1 MNWNIERSKE
11 RVKNRDVLPEDI
23 EIIEPTQLPD
33 LYSLKTNQ
41 MANVEAA
48 NLFVDICGFTERT
61 EKQRNKSIFRILNI
75 FHSEMVSIAQE
86 QDFKGIKVAIQGDRD
101 HIVFCYPQSP
111 KKDVITSAV
120 ECGITMITC
129 VKKVIN
135 PYFSNYDDIAIAIG
149 IDYGMIS
156 AANLGLR
163 GQREPVLIGSCT
175 NFASK
180 LEDAA
185 GTDEIIVSQMIYD
198 HISRDDI
205 KEKFIV
211 KYVRGKQCYSAIDI
225 TWDDLEE
232 ENKGSASLNSLGIY
246 ELAKAM
252 DKGEKIGHTKNG
264 EFYLGFENGQVVQ
277 NKRIN
282 VAKPVRSW
290 GYSS

>member
-1 MNWNIERSKE
+1 MNWDIERSKE
-11 RVKNRDVLPEDI
+11 RVRNRDVLPDNI
-23 EIIEPTQLPD
+23 EVIEPAQLPD
-33 LYSLKTNQ
+33 LDSLKTNQ

-61 EKQRNKSIFRILNI
+61 EKQKNKSIFRILNI
-75 FHSEMVSIAQE
+75 FHSDMVSIAQE
-86 QDFKGIKVAIQGDRD
+86 QDLKGIKVAIQGDRD

-120 ECGITMITC
+120 ECGISMITC

-135 PYFSNYDDIAIAIG
+135 PHFSSYDDIAIAIG

-163 GQREPVLIGSCT
+163 GQREPVLIGNCT

-180 LEDAA
+180 LEDEA
-185 GTDEIIVSQMIYD
+185 GNDEIIISQIIYD
-198 HISRDDI
+198 HISRDEI
-205 KEKFIV
+205 KQKFNI
-211 KYVRGKQCYSAIDI
+211 KYVREKQCYSAIDI
-225 TWDDLEE
+225 TWDDFEE
-232 ENKGSASLNSLGIY
+232 ENEGSTSLRALGMF

-252 DKGEKIGHTKNG
+252 NRGETVGHTKSG
-264 EFYLGFENGQVVQ
+264 KFYLGVQNGKVVQ
-277 NKRIN
+277 RERIN

-290 GYSS
+290 RPSS